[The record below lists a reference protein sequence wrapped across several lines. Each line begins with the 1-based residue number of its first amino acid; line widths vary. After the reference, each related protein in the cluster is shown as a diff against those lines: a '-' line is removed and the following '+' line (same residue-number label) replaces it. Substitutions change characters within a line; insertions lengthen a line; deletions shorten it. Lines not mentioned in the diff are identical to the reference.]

1 MNASSVAPSPSK
13 QSEVLDLTSPS
24 ESPVSSCSSEH
35 PLLAG
40 LLTKKRVIGTL
51 PSCIELLSNLM
62 KEDVEKFLL
71 ESLDGEAQLKQV

>member
-51 PSCIELLSNLM
+51 PSCIELLYLM